1 MDRIGNQLNVFLS
14 TISTHGRA
22 SNVNMSIYV
31 GAVVP
36 HFQAKVKN
44 RDINSRRNQIHNPRW
59 KKKREIEPRM
69 NTSLDELLIRRL
81 TERDVVEGNFSQL
94 FGKASVL
101 DKQDSKT
108 GDSLTNLKNELRNKE
123 KEMANLRDIL
133 QVKNKDTERLNNE
146 IVSLNIENNLLQEQL
161 DKTTKEYNALVER
174 WLAKAQKEAEQMNA
188 SL

>member
-108 GDSLTNLKNELRNKE
+108 EDSLTNLKNELRNKE